1 MKQRLFLN
9 MAERGVIL
17 TALKSYI
24 QSDDAKYKPLIEL
37 TLKNV
42 QKAQFPSLDGMEMI
56 CIETALMWRSGV
68 FMALGK
74 RAEQLLHL
82 DLSNRINEIRL
93 DFQYRNAPAII
104 KAERGL
110 VPCISM
116 NA

>member
-1 MKQRLFLN
+1 MKQQLFLN

-24 QSDDAKYKPLIEL
+24 QSEDAKYKPLIEL

-56 CIETALMWRSGV
+56 CIETALMWRSGM
-68 FMALGK
+68 FMSLGK

-82 DLSNRINEIRL
+82 DLANRIDDIRH
-93 DFQYRNAPAII
+93 DFQYRNAPAMI
-104 KAERGL
+104 KAERRR
-110 VPCISM
+110 VPCMSM
-116 NA
+116 SV